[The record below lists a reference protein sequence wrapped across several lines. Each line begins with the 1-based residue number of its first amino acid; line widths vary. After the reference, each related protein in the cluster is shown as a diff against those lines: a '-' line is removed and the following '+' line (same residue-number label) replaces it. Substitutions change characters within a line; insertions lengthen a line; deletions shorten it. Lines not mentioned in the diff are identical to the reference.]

1 MDNIMIY
8 PINIWTI
15 EKEYKNNLIE
25 DDIIYDMI
33 IGQYEIYPQAYPI
46 IKPISKNIY
55 NKLIKK
61 EYVLE
66 ERLDLEELF
75 LIKDQNGNYIS
86 SVNGV
91 ELPNSI
97 KKEFKIKKLFK
108 KLKHYSLSL
117 IISWYVDITY
127 LKPK

>member
-8 PINIWTI
+8 STNVWKI
-15 EKEYKNNLIE
+15 EKEYKNNIIE
-25 DDIIYDMI
+25 DDTIYDVI
-33 IGQYEIYPQAYPI
+33 VGQYDIYPLAYPI

-108 KLKHYSLSL
+108 KLKL
-117 IISWYVDITY
+117 
-127 LKPK
+127 

>member
-15 EKEYKNNLIE
+15 EKGYKNNLIE

-91 ELPNSI
+91 ELPKSI
-97 KKEFKIKKLFK
+97 KKESKIKKLFK

-117 IISWYVDITY
+117 IIYWYGQIVY
-127 LKPK
+127 PKP

>member
-1 MDNIMIY
+1 MIY
-8 PINIWTI
+8 STNVWKI
-15 EKEYKNNLIE
+15 EKEYKNNIIE
-25 DDIIYDMI
+25 DDTIYDVI
-33 IGQYEIYPQAYPI
+33 VGQYDIYPLAYPI

-97 KKEFKIKKLFK
+97 KKESKIKKLFK
-108 KLKHYSLSL
+108 KLKL
-117 IISWYVDITY
+117 
-127 LKPK
+127 

>member
-8 PINIWTI
+8 STNVWKI

-25 DDIIYDMI
+25 DDIIYDVI
-33 IGQYEIYPQAYPI
+33 VGQYEIYPSAYPV
-46 IKPISKNIY
+46 IKSISKNIY
-55 NKLIKK
+55 NKLITK
-61 EYVLE
+61 EYILE

-91 ELPNSI
+91 ELPNII
-97 KKEFKIKKLFK
+97 KKESKIKKLFK
-108 KLKHYSLSL
+108 KLKL
-117 IISWYVDITY
+117 
-127 LKPK
+127 

>member
-8 PINIWTI
+8 SINIWRI
-15 EKEYKNNLIE
+15 EKEYKNNLLE
-25 DDIIYDMI
+25 NDIVYDMI

-55 NKLIKK
+55 DKLINK
-61 EYVLE
+61 EYILE

-75 LIKDQNGNYIS
+75 LVKDQNGNYIP

-91 ELPNSI
+91 KLPNSI
-97 KKEFKIKKLFK
+97 KKESKIKKLFK
-108 KLKHYSLSL
+108 KLK
-117 IISWYVDITY
+117 
-127 LKPK
+127 P

>member
-25 DDIIYDMI
+25 EDIIYDMI

-55 NKLIKK
+55 NKLITK

-75 LIKDQNGNYIS
+75 LIKDQAIMLEFNYLLVARGGFEPS
-86 SVNGV
+86 TLRV
-91 ELPNSI
+91 
-97 KKEFKIKKLFK
+97 
-108 KLKHYSLSL
+108 
-117 IISWYVDITY
+117 
-127 LKPK
+127 

>member
-8 PINIWTI
+8 SINVWKI

-33 IGQYEIYPQAYPI
+33 VGQYEIYPEAYPI
-46 IKPISKNIY
+46 IKPISKDIY
-55 NKLIKK
+55 DKLINK
-61 EYVLE
+61 EYILE

-75 LIKDQNGNYIS
+75 LIKDQTGNYIS

-97 KKEFKIKKLFK
+97 KKESKIKKLLK
-108 KLKHYSLSL
+108 KLK
-117 IISWYVDITY
+117 
-127 LKPK
+127 P

>member
-8 PINIWTI
+8 STNVWKI
-15 EKEYKNNLIE
+15 EKEYKNNIIE
-25 DDIIYDMI
+25 DDTIYDAI
-33 IGQYEIYPQAYPI
+33 VGQYDIYPLAYPI

-75 LIKDQNGNYIS
+75 LIKDKMVIT
-86 SVNGV
+86 
-91 ELPNSI
+91 
-97 KKEFKIKKLFK
+97 
-108 KLKHYSLSL
+108 SLR
-117 IISWYVDITY
+117 
-127 LKPK
+127 

>member
-25 DDIIYDMI
+25 EDIIYDMI

-55 NKLIKK
+55 NK
-61 EYVLE
+61 
-66 ERLDLEELF
+66 
-75 LIKDQNGNYIS
+75 
-86 SVNGV
+86 
-91 ELPNSI
+91 
-97 KKEFKIKKLFK
+97 
-108 KLKHYSLSL
+108 
-117 IISWYVDITY
+117 
-127 LKPK
+127 

>member
-8 PINIWTI
+8 STNVWKI
-15 EKEYKNNLIE
+15 EKEYKNNIIE
-25 DDIIYDMI
+25 DDTIYDVI
-33 IGQYEIYPQAYPI
+33 VGQYDIYPLAYPI

-91 ELPNSI
+91 ELPNNI
-97 KKEFKIKKLFK
+97 KKESKIKKLFK
-108 KLKHYSLSL
+108 KLKL
-117 IISWYVDITY
+117 
-127 LKPK
+127 

>member
-8 PINIWTI
+8 SINVWTI
-15 EKEYKNNLIE
+15 KKEYKNNLIE
-25 DDIIYDMI
+25 DDTIYDVI
-33 IGQYEIYPQAYPI
+33 VGQYDIYPFAYPI

-55 NKLIKK
+55 NKLITK

-91 ELPNSI
+91 ELPKSI
-97 KKEFKIKKLFK
+97 KKKSKIKKLFK
-108 KLKHYSLSL
+108 KLKL
-117 IISWYVDITY
+117 
-127 LKPK
+127 

>member
-25 DDIIYDMI
+25 DDTIYDVI
-33 IGQYEIYPQAYPI
+33 VGQYDIYPFAYPI

-55 NKLIKK
+55 NKLITK

-75 LIKDQNGNYIS
+75 LIKDQNGNYIY

-91 ELPNSI
+91 ELHNSI

-108 KLKHYSLSL
+108 K
-117 IISWYVDITY
+117 
-127 LKPK
+127 PKL

>member
-8 PINIWTI
+8 STNVWKI
-15 EKEYKNNLIE
+15 EKEYKNNIIE
-25 DDIIYDMI
+25 DDTIYDVI
-33 IGQYEIYPQAYPI
+33 VGQCDIYPLAYPI

-108 KLKHYSLSL
+108 KLKL
-117 IISWYVDITY
+117 
-127 LKPK
+127 

>member
-75 LIKDQNGNYIS
+75 LIKDKMVIT
-86 SVNGV
+86 
-91 ELPNSI
+91 
-97 KKEFKIKKLFK
+97 
-108 KLKHYSLSL
+108 SLR
-117 IISWYVDITY
+117 
-127 LKPK
+127 

>member
-8 PINIWTI
+8 SINILKI
-15 EKEYKNNLIE
+15 EKEYKNNLLEE
-25 DDIIYDMI
+25 DIVYDMM
-33 IGQYEIYPQAYPI
+33 IGQYEIYPEAYPI

-55 NKLIKK
+55 DKLINK
-61 EYVLE
+61 EYILE

-91 ELPNSI
+91 ELPNII
-97 KKEFKIKKLFK
+97 KKESKIKKLFK
-108 KLKHYSLSL
+108 KLK
-117 IISWYVDITY
+117 
-127 LKPK
+127 P

>member
-8 PINIWTI
+8 SINIWKI
-15 EKEYKNNLIE
+15 EKEYKNNLLEE
-25 DDIIYDMI
+25 DIVYDMM
-33 IGQYEIYPQAYPI
+33 IGQYEIYPEAYPI

-55 NKLIKK
+55 DKLINK
-61 EYVLE
+61 EYILE

-91 ELPNSI
+91 DLPNII
-97 KKEFKIKKLFK
+97 KK
-108 KLKHYSLSL
+108 
-117 IISWYVDITY
+117 
-127 LKPK
+127 

>member
-8 PINIWTI
+8 STNVWKI
-15 EKEYKNNLIE
+15 EKEYKNNIIE
-25 DDIIYDMI
+25 DDTIYDVI
-33 IGQYEIYPQAYPI
+33 VGQYDIYPLAYPI

-91 ELPNSI
+91 KLPNSI

-108 KLKHYSLSL
+108 KLKL
-117 IISWYVDITY
+117 
-127 LKPK
+127 

>member
-8 PINIWTI
+8 SINVWTI
-15 EKEYKNNLIE
+15 KKEYKNNVIE
-25 DDIIYDMI
+25 EDIIYDMI
-33 IGQYEIYPQAYPI
+33 IGQYDIYPFVYPI
-46 IKPISKNIY
+46 IKTISKNIY
-55 NKLIKK
+55 NKLITK

-108 KLKHYSLSL
+108 KLKL
-117 IISWYVDITY
+117 
-127 LKPK
+127 

>member
-8 PINIWTI
+8 STNVWKIK
-15 EKEYKNNLIE
+15 KEYKNNIIE
-25 DDIIYDMI
+25 DDTIYDVI
-33 IGQYEIYPQAYPI
+33 VGQYDIYPLAYPI

-108 KLKHYSLSL
+108 KLKL
-117 IISWYVDITY
+117 
-127 LKPK
+127 

>member
-8 PINIWTI
+8 SINVWKI

-25 DDIIYDMI
+25 EDIIYDMI
-33 IGQYEIYPQAYPI
+33 VGQYEIYPEAYPI

-55 NKLIKK
+55 NKLINK
-61 EYVLE
+61 EYILE
-66 ERLDLEELF
+66 ERLELEELF

-97 KKEFKIKKLFK
+97 KKESKIKKLFK
-108 KLKHYSLSL
+108 KLK
-117 IISWYVDITY
+117 
-127 LKPK
+127 P

>member
-8 PINIWTI
+8 STNVWKI

-25 DDIIYDMI
+25 DDIIYDVI
-33 IGQYEIYPQAYPI
+33 VGQYDIYPLAYPI
-46 IKPISKNIY
+46 IKSISKNIY
-55 NKLIKK
+55 NKLITK
-61 EYVLE
+61 EYILE

-91 ELPNSI
+91 ELPNI
-97 KKEFKIKKLFK
+97 INKESKIKKLFK
-108 KLKHYSLSL
+108 KLK
-117 IISWYVDITY
+117 
-127 LKPK
+127 P

>member
-8 PINIWTI
+8 SINIWKI
-15 EKEYKNNLIE
+15 EKEYKNNLLEE
-25 DDIIYDMI
+25 DIVYDMM
-33 IGQYEIYPQAYPI
+33 IGQYEIYPEAYPI

-55 NKLIKK
+55 DKLINK
-61 EYVLE
+61 EYILE

-91 ELPNSI
+91 ELPNII
-97 KKEFKIKKLFK
+97 KKESKIKKLFK
-108 KLKHYSLSL
+108 KLK
-117 IISWYVDITY
+117 
-127 LKPK
+127 P

>member
-8 PINIWTI
+8 PNNIWTI
-15 EKEYKNNLIE
+15 KKEYKNNLIE
-25 DDIIYDMI
+25 GDTIYDVI
-33 IGQYEIYPQAYPI
+33 VGQYDIYPFAYPI

-55 NKLIKK
+55 NKLITK

-66 ERLDLEELF
+66 ERLNLEELF

-97 KKEFKIKKLFK
+97 KKESKIKKLFK
-108 KLKHYSLSL
+108 KLKL
-117 IISWYVDITY
+117 
-127 LKPK
+127 

>member
-1 MDNIMIY
+1 MSLYLCICFVQNYLVGQYDIY
-8 PINIWTI
+8 P
-15 EKEYKNNLIE
+15 L
-25 DDIIYDMI
+25 
-33 IGQYEIYPQAYPI
+33 AYPI

-55 NKLIKK
+55 NKLITK

-91 ELPNSI
+91 ELPKSI
-97 KKEFKIKKLFK
+97 KKKSKIKKLFK
-108 KLKHYSLSL
+108 KLKL
-117 IISWYVDITY
+117 
-127 LKPK
+127 